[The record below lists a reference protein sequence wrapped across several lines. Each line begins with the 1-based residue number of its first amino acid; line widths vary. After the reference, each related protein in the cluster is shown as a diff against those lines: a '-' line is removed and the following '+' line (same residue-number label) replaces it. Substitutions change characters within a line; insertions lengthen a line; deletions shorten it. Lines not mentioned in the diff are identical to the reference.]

1 MLNRS
6 TKQVYDM
13 SMPDLLATQ
22 QAGMVYMIMR
32 NIEDP
37 GEDVEWN
44 REITSA
50 FSVSGHVE
58 T

>member
-1 MLNRS
+1 
-6 TKQVYDM
+6 M

-32 NIEDP
+32 KIEDP
-37 GEDVEWN
+37 IEDVEWN

-50 FSVSGHVE
+50 FSVRHDLIEGDPL
-58 T
+58 